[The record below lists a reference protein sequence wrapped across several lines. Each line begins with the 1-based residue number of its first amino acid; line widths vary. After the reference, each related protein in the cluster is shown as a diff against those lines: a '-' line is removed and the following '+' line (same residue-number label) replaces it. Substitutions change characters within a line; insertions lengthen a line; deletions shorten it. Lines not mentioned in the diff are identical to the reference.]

1 MARLGMSIAPKYIH
15 NQPDWPNFQW
25 DHEALAGRLSKAKV
39 EQARLL
45 GRMESLGFELRQD
58 AVLKTITADVIKS
71 SEIEGEILNPDQV
84 RSSVAKRLGM
94 DIAGVVNVD
103 RYIDGVVEMMMD
115 ATSKYN
121 EPLTSDRLFGWHA
134 ALFPTGRSGMRKIR
148 TGAYRDDAEGP
159 MQIISGAV
167 GKERVHFEAPEA
179 TKIAREMDAFLTW
192 FNSDRSESDWIVTA
206 ALAHLWFVTI
216 HPVEDGNGRIAR
228 AISDMSLAR
237 SEKSSQRFYSLS
249 SQIRQ
254 ERAAYYEILE
264 ATQKRTT
271 NVTPWLDW
279 FIGCT
284 SRAIESA
291 QSTLANVFAKGIFW
305 NSFSKVNV
313 NERQRLMLNRLF
325 DGFEGKLTTEKW
337 QKVTKSSQRT
347 AVRDIQD
354 LVEKGALVQNPE
366 GGRSTSYRLAEIKA

>member
-1 MARLGMSIAPKYIH
+1 MPFTKALRDLVRAR
-15 NQPDWPNFQW
+15 
-25 DHEALAGRLSKAKV
+25 EAAER
-39 EQARLL
+39 ETNC
-45 GRMESLGFELRQD
+45 EHD
-58 AVLKTITADVIKS
+58 
-71 SEIEGEILNPDQV
+71 DQV
-84 RSSVAKRLGM
+84 LVATLKKATNGSKCALNSLARRLGM
-94 DIAGVVNVD
+94 DIAGMVNAD
-103 RYIDGVVEMMMD
+103 RYIDGVVEMTMD

-121 EPLTSDRLFGWHA
+121 EPLTLDRLFGWQA
-134 ALFPTGRSGMRKIR
+134 ALFPSGRNGTRKIK

-159 MQIISGAV
+159 MQVISGAV
-167 GKERVHFEAPEA
+167 GKERVHFEAPDASQIE
-179 TKIAREMDAFLTW
+179 RELDAFLTW

-206 ALAHLWFVTI
+206 ALAHLSFVTI
-216 HPVEDGNGRIAR
+216 HPFEDGNGRIAR

-264 ATQKRTT
+264 ATQKRTMD
-271 NVTPWLDW
+271 VTPWLNW

-284 SRAIESA
+284 SRAIDSS
-291 QSTLANVFAKGIFW
+291 QSTLVNVFAKAVFW
-305 NSFSKVNV
+305 NSFSNVHV
-313 NERQRLMLNRLF
+313 NERQRLMLHRLF

-337 QKVTKSSQRT
+337 QKLTKSSPRT
-347 AVRDIQD
+347 AIRDIQD

>member
-1 MARLGMSIAPKYIH
+1 M
-15 NQPDWPNFQW
+15 Q
-25 DHEALAGRLSKAKV
+25 
-39 EQARLL
+39 
-45 GRMESLGFELRQD
+45 SLGFELQRD

-84 RSSVAKRLGM
+84 RSSVARRLGM
-94 DIAGVVNVD
+94 DIADMVNAD

-115 ATSKYN
+115 ATSKYSK
-121 EPLTSDRLFGWHA
+121 PLTSDRLFGWHA
-134 ALFPTGRSGMRKIR
+134 ALFPSGRSGMRKIR
-148 TGAYRDDAEGP
+148 TGAYRDDTEGP
-159 MQIISGAV
+159 VQVISGAV

-179 TKIAREMDAFLTW
+179 TKIEREVDAFLTW
-192 FNSDRSESDWIVTA
+192 FDSDRSESDWIVTA

-216 HPVEDGNGRIAR
+216 HPFEDGNGRIAR

-271 NVTPWLDW
+271 DVTAWLNW

-284 SRAIESA
+284 TRAIESS
-291 QSTLANVFAKGIFW
+291 QSTLANVFAKGVFW
-305 NSFSKVNV
+305 NSFSNVHV

-337 QKVTKSSQRT
+337 QK
-347 AVRDIQD
+347 
-354 LVEKGALVQNPE
+354 
-366 GGRSTSYRLAEIKA
+366 

>member
-25 DHEALAGRLSKAKV
+25 DHEALAGRLSKTKV

-84 RSSVAKRLGM
+84 RSSVARRLGM

>member
-15 NQPDWPNFQW
+15 KQPDWPNFQW

-84 RSSVAKRLGM
+84 RSSVARRLGM

-216 HPVEDGNGRIAR
+216 HPFEDGNGRIAR

-264 ATQKRTT
+264 ATQKRTA

>member
-25 DHEALAGRLSKAKV
+25 DHEALAGRLSKTKV